1 MAALDVGAVL
11 VGVILAVGAG
21 VLALVVGIPVGWLA
35 ARRPGWTWVRP
46 VVLVPAVVPPLVG
59 ALVLGVLPV
68 SPGPSP
74 AGTAAAVGLLALA
87 GLPLVVLPVE
97 AAARAI
103 PPGIEEVM
111 AVHGLAGAWRLR
123 RIVPLAAPG
132 IRVGAGMALARA
144 LGEVGVALALAA
156 APSVGPPG
164 VWGLDD
170 LTAPAVRPSAVTLLV
185 LAVAV
190 VVGVGVAGRASTSG
204 ARPEPG
210 R

>member
-11 VGVILAVGAG
+11 VGILLAVCA
-21 VLALVVGIPVGWLA
+21 VCLALLVGVPVGWLA
-35 ARRPGWTWVRP
+35 ARRPGWAWARP

-68 SPGPSP
+68 SAGPSP

-97 AAARAI
+97 AAARAV

-111 AVHGLAGAWRLR
+111 AVHGIGGAWRLR

-144 LGEVGVALALAA
+144 LGEVGVALALTAT
-156 APSVGPPG
+156 PSMGPLG

-170 LTAPAVRPSAVTLLV
+170 LAPASLRPSALALLV
-185 LAVAV
+185 LAGAV
-190 VVGVGVAGRASTSG
+190 VVGVVTISRAGSAA
-204 ARPEPG
+204 ARTEPG